1 MYRILASRLESLRQ
15 RIAPFCRDLMAG
27 RFEGWRWPLF
37 AVCALFLAGSALSYS
52 LNVSNHLHAGAT
64 SADWGVT
71 DHWIASAE
79 CARKTG
85 AWLVVCPGGRLVP
98 LANQALADDPGH
110 ALLLEVWAMVADR
123 SLKVGDA
130 ASLNVVLNVF
140 GMLSIATLLF
150 AARLHV
156 ASLIVLVYGGGVY
169 LDWTGVSPHPG
180 LVGAASFAA
189 VLPCTLILSELGYL
203 SRPTRIS
210 GLFAG
215 AILLGLA
222 ALLREPIG
230 MMGLIVSLAAIV
242 WVALSRRELRR
253 WLRLVPLL
261 LLAVVS
267 WQTPRWVLLARDMVF
282 SVPKTAQIETHG
294 ISHNLYLGLGAIENK
309 FGLSWTDATG
319 AKAVADIDPTVAYVS
334 RDYFRVLWRAYLQR
348 VAEDPLEVLR
358 IYATKTGIILGY
370 SFPDKTTPLWLVV
383 LGGALL
389 LVGGWRWGVWRRAG
403 CPQAPAVL
411 FVALSFLARF
421 VLQGAV
427 AHHSRPYAHPIGAF
441 VLMIMA
447 VGGELLVRLVI
458 NWVRARPGPKRFA

>member
-1 MYRILASRLESLRQ
+1 MYRTLSSRLDSLRL

-27 RFEGWRWPLF
+27 RFERWRWPLF
-37 AVCALFLAGSALSYS
+37 GLCALFLAGSALSHN
-52 LNVSNHLHAGAT
+52 LNVSNYLHARAT

-85 AWLVVCPGGRLVP
+85 AWLVTCQGDRMAP

-110 ALLLEVWAMVADR
+110 ALLLEIWAMAADR

-189 VLPCTLILSELGYL
+189 LLPCSLILSELGYL
-203 SRPTRIS
+203 SRPARLA
-210 GLFAG
+210 GLFGG
-215 AILLGLA
+215 AVLLGIA

-230 MMGLIVSLAAIV
+230 MMGFIVSLAAIAY
-242 WVALSRRELRR
+242 VALSRREPGR
-253 WLRLVPLL
+253 WLRLVPLFV
-261 LLAVVS
+261 LAVVS
-267 WQTPRWVLLARDMVF
+267 WQTPRWVLLARDAVF
-282 SVPKTAQIETHG
+282 SIPKTAQIETHG

-309 FGLSWTDATG
+309 FGLSWTDAAG
-319 AKAVADIDPTVAYVS
+319 AKAVADIDPKVAYVS
-334 RDYFRVLWRAYLQR
+334 REYFRVLWRAYLQR

-370 SFPDKTTPLWLVV
+370 SFPDKTTPLWLIV
-383 LGGALL
+383 LGGVALL
-389 LVGGWRWGVWRRAG
+389 LAGWRWELWSRMG

-411 FVALSFLARF
+411 CVALSFLALF

-441 VLMIMA
+441 VLIVLA
-447 VGGELLVRLVI
+447 VGGELL
-458 NWVRARPGPKRFA
+458 ARSAVTWAGSRPAARSLR